1 MAGGGEA
8 EKRSNTAVF
17 PRRRRAPVVD
27 GDLVVLLW
35 DEGSRGM
42 RRGQRRRMAMTESV
56 SSLWR
61 GESVATASVS
71 DGGALVSCGG
81 R

>member
-27 GDLVVLLW
+27 GDLVVLL
-35 DEGSRGM
+35 
-42 RRGQRRRMAMTESV
+42 
-56 SSLWR
+56 
-61 GESVATASVS
+61 
-71 DGGALVSCGG
+71 
-81 R
+81 